1 MGYVPCVRQG
11 FFPLDE
17 ELGLVAGHFTPSV
30 YEDITRLATWM
41 PFSQAVKEAGHYL
54 HITLSEATVRRQSE
68 AAGAAYVAIQTRAVE
83 TLECGKNG
91 EVVAGVAQ
99 QFMSVDGA
107 FVPVVGGE
115 WVEVKTLAIG
125 TVQAPC
131 EVKGER
137 VIQTKALSYFSR
149 LADATT
155 FQRLALVETER
166 RGLSVSAAVGAVTD
180 GAEWCQ
186 GFVDFHRCDALR
198 ILDFPHAA
206 EHLNTIGQA
215 AFALDVAEQ
224 KQWLTEQCHHLKHDG
239 PAAVLAT
246 AQALADAHPDQPE
259 LNKALT
265 YLLKREVQLN
275 YPAFE
280 AAGWPIGDGAVES
293 ANKLVVE
300 NRLKG
305 SGMHW
310 APVHVNPMLALR
322 NLAVNDRWPEAW
334 PQIHRERRRLATQQ
348 TTARRQQRLA
358 NHPSPQ
364 PPLPSFEV
372 PSPAALP
379 NPEPEA
385 TLPILAMPL
394 VPPATPVTDL
404 PKAPYRP
411 PASHPWRKPFLLSI
425 KHQSTQ
431 P

>member
-1 MGYVPCVRQG
+1 MAFAPYVKRG

-83 TLECGKNG
+83 PLECGENAYG
-91 EVVAGVAQ
+91 ESGVAQ

-125 TVQAPC
+125 TVQAPR

-149 LADATT
+149 MADATT

-166 RGLSVSAAVGAVTD
+166 RGVSVSAAVGAVTD

-186 GFVDFHRCDALR
+186 GFIDFHRFDAVR

-206 EHLNTIGQA
+206 EHLNTIGQV
-215 AFALDVAEQ
+215 AFAQDVARQ
-224 KQWLTEQCHHLKHDG
+224 KQWLTEQLHQLKHDG
-239 PAAVLAT
+239 PDAVLT
-246 AQALADAHPDQPE
+246 NAQALADAHPDQPE
-259 LNKALT
+259 LNKALN
-265 YLLKREVQLN
+265 YLLKREAQLN
-275 YPAFE
+275 YPAFQ

-310 APVHVNPMLALR
+310 APTHVDPMLALR
-322 NLAVNDRWPEAW
+322 NIAVNDCWAEAW
-334 PQIHRERRRLATQQ
+334 PQIHSERRRLAAQQ
-348 TTARRQQRLA
+348 TTSRRQQRLA
-358 NHPSPQ
+358 NRSVPQ
-364 PPLPSFEV
+364 PPPPSLEV
-372 PSPAALP
+372 PSPASLSQPGQHVPRPLP
-379 NPEPEA
+379 A
-385 TLPILAMPL
+385 TPL
-394 VPPATPVTDL
+394 VPDPLITPATDL
-404 PKAPYRP
+404 HKTPYRP
-411 PASHPWRKPFLLSI
+411 PASHPWRKPFLLNT
-425 KHQSTQ
+425 KKQTA
-431 P
+431 